1 MAEEPDLLSF
11 AASGAVTEENTMH
24 LSSRA
29 ALVLAVLV
37 AACAA
42 RGPVIGRGDQ
52 PPDVGGTISGVVRAS
67 SDTTPLSG
75 RKVTAV
81 NLETGQRIEATTA
94 VNGGYTMKV
103 PLGRY
108 RLEVELRSGEA
119 VTEQPDEVHIST
131 SDIDAG
137 RDFAIAAK
145 P

>member
-1 MAEEPDLLSF
+1 MR
-11 AASGAVTEENTMH
+11 

-29 ALVLAVLV
+29 AVLLVVLV

-42 RGPVIGRGDQ
+42 RGPVIDRGDK
-52 PPDVGGTISGVVRAS
+52 PPNVGGTISGVVRAS
-67 SDTTPLSG
+67 VGNTPLSG

-81 NLETGQRIEATTA
+81 SRETGQRIEATTA

-103 PLGRY
+103 PLGNY
-108 RLEVELRSGEA
+108 RLEVELQTGET
-119 VTEQPDEVHIST
+119 VTVQPDDVHIST
-131 SDIDAG
+131 SDLDAG